1 MAILTKENYK
11 KYSYTLSEIFK
22 NDYPDLWGRSEKC
35 ISELENWQK
44 KTVELFPV
52 YHQKVLE
59 ANENR
64 TSKMA
69 QLVLMNYIK
78 LRTIYAF
85 ARQIWEKVNSEC
97 HNVAYAKN
105 DNDHDGEEKATSA
118 LVKCLEGFE
127 RFSII
132 DIVKDEVSG
141 FFRLYQQVEDYKSRM
156 DILQVLHRIS
166 EDGLHV
172 QSSFRDIVGTI
183 QSEGMLSEHLWEM
196 ATKSPYPSEL
206 DISGLMESEED
217 NKMVRIY

>member
-22 NDYPDLWGRSEKC
+22 NDYPDLWGSSEKC

-44 KTVELFPV
+44 MMMKLFPV

-64 TSKMA
+64 TSEMA

-85 ARQIWEKVNSEC
+85 AREIWNINSEC
-97 HNVAYAKN
+97 HNVAYAN
-105 DNDHDGEEKATSA
+105 NENDHESEEKAKSA

-127 RFSII
+127 RISII
-132 DIVKDEVSG
+132 DVVKDEVSG

-172 QSSFRDIVGTI
+172 QSSFRDIIGTI
-183 QSEGMLSEHLWEM
+183 QSEGLLSEHLWEM

-217 NKMVRIY
+217 NELIRMY

>member
-22 NDYPDLWGRSEKC
+22 NEHPDLWGRAEKC
-35 ISELENWQK
+35 IRDLGNWQK
-44 KTVELFPV
+44 MAVELFPV
-52 YHQKVLE
+52 YHQQVLE
-59 ANENR
+59 ASKDR

-85 ARQIWEKVNSEC
+85 AYEIWNKVNSEC

-105 DNDHDGEEKATSA
+105 DNDRDGEEKATSA

-127 RFSII
+127 RISII

-141 FFRLYQQVEDYKSRM
+141 FFRLYKQVEDYDSIP
-156 DILQVLHRIS
+156 DILQVLLWIS
-166 EDGLHV
+166 EDGCHIQL
-172 QSSFRDIVGTI
+172 SFRDIVGAI
-183 QSEGMLSEHLWEM
+183 RGEGLLSEYLWEM
-196 ATKSPYPSEL
+196 STKCPYPTEPS
-206 DISGLMESEED
+206 ISGLMESEED
-217 NKMVRIY
+217 NEMVRVY